1 MRPQLGCLLGA
12 GTPGAPRAGGGE
24 SSGAAA
30 AAESR
35 SRRSCSRESLFRCPV
50 CGESVPTRFGCFA
63 PVFSRRLRSEAALSA
78 LRSRAGDGR
87 GGAGLTAAAP
97 GERLP
102 TNEGERGHAA
112 TAPARPHITYGQ
124 RDTQREGGRKNRVTE
139 RLTGKETVTDL

>member
-30 AAESR
+30 AAASR

-50 CGESVPTRFGCFA
+50 CGGPPPR
-63 PVFSRRLRSEAALSA
+63 
-78 LRSRAGDGR
+78 
-87 GGAGLTAAAP
+87 TAAAP